1 MQKKVNNIKS
11 VYEFDDL
18 VTAPAFGYKSA
29 DDYYN
34 HGNGNLCLEN
44 VRVPLLLI
52 SAKTDPVCS
61 IRGLDKEV
69 VRNNENE
76 YILIFIIFR

>member
-69 VRNNENE
+69 VRNNENVF
-76 YILIFIIFR
+76 YLIFIIFR